1 MNKFTKIVAALAMA
15 AAVLSCAACSNNGTS
30 SESSSAASDAA
41 KTSEASTV
49 STADASTASTA
60 EASTASTAEASTAEV
75 QAPATAEASAFDVSV
90 MYGTWALTAIDAGNG
105 AMSVADY
112 AASIGADAE
121 SCMQFVTID
130 ENGYTSSNANGES
143 TFAYTATENGLTF
156 EADGVVFT
164 VTYDAELDS
173 IMYGVNVNDVTYKY
187 LLIRYNAD
195 DAASATAQAS
205 ATAEAAVAATA
216 EAAE

>member
-1 MNKFTKIVAALAMA
+1 
-15 AAVLSCAACSNNGTS
+15 
-30 SESSSAASDAA
+30 
-41 KTSEASTV
+41 
-49 STADASTASTA
+49 
-60 EASTASTAEASTAEV
+60 
-75 QAPATAEASAFDVSV
+75 
-90 MYGTWALTAIDAGNG
+90 
-105 AMSVADY
+105 
-112 AASIGADAE
+112 
-121 SCMQFVTID
+121 MQFVTID
-130 ENGYTSSNANGES
+130 ENGYTSSNANGEN

>member
-41 KTSEASTV
+41 KTSE
-49 STADASTASTA
+49 
-60 EASTASTAEASTAEV
+60 ASTAEASTAEV

>member
-49 STADASTASTA
+49 STADASTVSTA
-60 EASTASTAEASTAEV
+60 EASTAVASTAEV

>member
-49 STADASTASTA
+49 STADASTVSTA
-60 EASTASTAEASTAEV
+60 EASTAEASTAEV

>member
-49 STADASTASTA
+49 STADASTVSTA
-60 EASTASTAEASTAEV
+60 EASTAEASTAEV

-90 MYGTWALTAIDAGNG
+90 MYGTWTLTAIDAGNG

>member
-49 STADASTASTA
+49 STADASTV
-60 EASTASTAEASTAEV
+60 STAEASTAEV

-187 LLIRYNAD
+187 LLIRYNVD

>member
-1 MNKFTKIVAALAMA
+1 
-15 AAVLSCAACSNNGTS
+15 
-30 SESSSAASDAA
+30 
-41 KTSEASTV
+41 
-49 STADASTASTA
+49 
-60 EASTASTAEASTAEV
+60 
-75 QAPATAEASAFDVSV
+75 

>member
-49 STADASTASTA
+49 STA
-60 EASTASTAEASTAEV
+60 EASTAEASTAEV

>member
-49 STADASTASTA
+49 STADASTVSTA
-60 EASTASTAEASTAEV
+60 EASTAEASTAEV

-205 ATAEAAVAATA
+205 ATAEAAVATTA

>member
-49 STADASTASTA
+49 STADASTVSTA
-60 EASTASTAEASTAEV
+60 EASTAEASTAEV

-216 EAAE
+216 EVAE